1 MLRHATAY
9 LAGLLFALSAAA
21 DVVDITPAGFLL
33 KHEVAVSAAPEAAWK
48 ALVDVASWW
57 NGDHSYSGNA
67 ANMSIDARPGGCFC
81 EKLANGGGVS
91 HMTVVFAS
99 PNTVLRMTGGLGPLQ
114 GSGLAG
120 SMTWRIIPA
129 PPAAKIEVS
138 YSVGGYM
145 QGGFDNIAPAVN
157 GVLGE
162 QLNRLK
168 SLIDTGRPVAPK

>member
-1 MLRHATAY
+1 MLRRATAY

-48 ALVDVASWW
+48 ALIDVASWW

-99 PNTVLRMTGGLGPLQ
+99 PNTVLRMIGGLGPLQ

-145 QGGFDNIAPAVN
+145 QGGFDKIAPAVN

-168 SLIDTGRPVAPK
+168 SLIDTGRPAAPK